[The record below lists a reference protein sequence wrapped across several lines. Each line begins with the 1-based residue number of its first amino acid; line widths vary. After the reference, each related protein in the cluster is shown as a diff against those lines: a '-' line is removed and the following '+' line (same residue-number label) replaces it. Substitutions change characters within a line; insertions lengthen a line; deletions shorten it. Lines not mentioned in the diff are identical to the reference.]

1 MAKPNVLN
9 LLSISGYNN
18 ENLKTFDIKF
28 PVFWSQNIGLNYFL
42 LLFLI
47 QQRRLTAH
55 INGIA
60 LIESYVWGG
69 RTNWYLMELSFLQLP
84 RISFIFLCDFS

>member
-28 PVFWSQNIGLNYFL
+28 PVFWSQNIGVK
-42 LLFLI
+42 LFFTVVSYPTK
-47 QQRRLTAH
+47 TAYGTH
-55 INGIA
+55 
-60 LIESYVWGG
+60 
-69 RTNWYLMELSFLQLP
+69 
-84 RISFIFLCDFS
+84 

>member
-1 MAKPNVLN
+1 MYLIIYQFQVTRLN
-9 LLSISGYNN
+9 I
-18 ENLKTFDIKF
+18 EIFDIKF
-28 PVFWSQNIGLNYFL
+28 PVFWSQNTVLNYVL

-47 QQRRLTAH
+47 QQREILAH
-55 INGIA
+55 INGIT

-84 RISFIFLCDFS
+84 PISFIFLRDFS